1 MSGSNQ
7 LWTSADLAPAS
18 NNLLEQIVDRLNLT
32 KACKRVV
39 ANGGNPGVDRM
50 STNDLPG
57 WLQRNHERLAKS
69 LLDGSYRPQPVRLAE
84 IEKPGGGKRGL
95 GIPTVV
101 DRMIQQAMH
110 QVLNPLF
117 DPDFSESSFGYR
129 KGKSA
134 EQAVLQAQRYM
145 QEGKRWV
152 IDVDLTQLAPEQ
164 TYPSVLQAGT
174 ILSFMFRVQQIFS

>member
-7 LWTSADLAPAS
+7 LWTSEALAPAS
-18 NNLLEQIVDRLNLT
+18 NNLLEQVVDMRNMT
-32 KACKRVV
+32 KACRRVV
-39 ANGGNPGVDRM
+39 TNGGSPGVDGM
-50 STNDLPG
+50 KADTLWA
-57 WLQRNHERLAKS
+57 WLQRNHTRLRGS
-69 LLDGSYRPQPVRLAE
+69 LLEGSYIPQPVRLVE

-117 DPDFSESSFGYR
+117 EPGFSDSSFGYR

-134 EQAVLQAQRYM
+134 EQAALQAQRRPH
-145 QEGKRWV
+145 QGDPLEA
-152 IDVDLTQLAPEQ
+152 Q
-164 TYPSVLQAGT
+164 S
-174 ILSFMFRVQQIFS
+174 S

>member
-1 MSGSNQ
+1 MSGSNL
-7 LWTSADLAPAS
+7 LWTSAELAPAG
-18 NNLLEQIVDRLNLT
+18 NNLLEQVVDRRNMI
-32 KACKRVV
+32 KACRRVV
-39 ANGGNPGVDRM
+39 SNGGSPGVDGM
-50 STNDLPG
+50 STKELWG
-57 WLQRNHERLAKS
+57 WLQGNHERLAKG
-69 LLDGSYRPQPVRLAE
+69 LLEGSYLPQPIRLAE

-101 DRMIQQAMH
+101 DRMIQQAMQ

-145 QEGKRWV
+145 HEGKRWV
-152 IDVDLTQLAPEQ
+152 VNVDLSKFFDEVNHH
-164 TYPSVLQAGT
+164 VLMAK
-174 ILSFMFRVQQIFS
+174 I